1 MPNKSCDAI
10 LVRIRKLLFWELVDV
25 SGAILCRYLTCS
37 QLESL
42 RYFTMFGAFPF
53 YRSSCDLDRVRA
65 LAAQRARRAQW
76 LPDEYDDD
84 DDDDYRLHPHERAY
98 LTAHRKHT
106 QMERGQ
112 QRREQEE
119 AEAAR
124 CRALE
129 ERKQQQELG
138 KRQAEEQKRCR
149 QQGLVFQTP
158 IHPHT
163 SLVAD
168 CNTPSNRKQYTEKH
182 VEAASVLQRLFR
194 IRQSI
199 HTIQSLISEFNA
211 LRASFTYPS
220 IVSFQSPSSSSAE
233 VISVAAADPSSVPD
247 DIDPS
252 TRIPKLAFNSTNYG
266 LLAYNDALDKLL
278 VKLDGVESWGNPGVR
293 RRRKNVVKQVEKE
306 QGLVERF
313 WKISWIYWDQGCLRD

>member
-1 MPNKSCDAI
+1 
-10 LVRIRKLLFWELVDV
+10 
-25 SGAILCRYLTCS
+25 
-37 QLESL
+37 
-42 RYFTMFGAFPF
+42 MFGAFPF
-53 YRSSCDLDRVRA
+53 YRSPCDPDRVRA

-76 LPDEYDDD
+76 LPDEYDD

-163 SLVAD
+163 SPVAD

-199 HTIQSLISEFNA
+199 HTIQSLISEFSHLGIQRSPRKFHLPLYSFVPKSFILFRGGHQCRRCRSFFSPRRHRPQHKDTKIGIQFHK
-211 LRASFTYPS
+211 LR
-220 IVSFQSPSSSSAE
+220 SPRLQRC
-233 VISVAAADPSSVPD
+233 P
-247 DIDPS
+247 
-252 TRIPKLAFNSTNYG
+252 R
-266 LLAYNDALDKLL
+266 
-278 VKLDGVESWGNPGVR
+278 
-293 RRRKNVVKQVEKE
+293 
-306 QGLVERF
+306 
-313 WKISWIYWDQGCLRD
+313 

>member
-1 MPNKSCDAI
+1 
-10 LVRIRKLLFWELVDV
+10 
-25 SGAILCRYLTCS
+25 
-37 QLESL
+37 
-42 RYFTMFGAFPF
+42 
-53 YRSSCDLDRVRA
+53 
-65 LAAQRARRAQW
+65 
-76 LPDEYDDD
+76 
-84 DDDDYRLHPHERAY
+84 
-98 LTAHRKHT
+98 
-106 QMERGQ
+106 MERDQ
-112 QRREQEE
+112 QRREQE
-119 AEAAR
+119 AEVAR

-129 ERKQQQELG
+129 ERKQQQEQG
-138 KRQAEEQKRCR
+138 KRQAEEQQRCR
-149 QQGLVFQTP
+149 QQGLASQTP
-158 IHPHT
+158 IHPP
-163 SLVAD
+163 VAD
-168 CNTPSNRKQYTEKH
+168 CNTPSSGKQYTGKD

-194 IRQSI
+194 VRQSI

-220 IVSFQSPSSSSAE
+220 IVSFQSPSSSSTE

-313 WKISWIYWDQGCLRD
+313 WKISWLKYGDQGCLRD